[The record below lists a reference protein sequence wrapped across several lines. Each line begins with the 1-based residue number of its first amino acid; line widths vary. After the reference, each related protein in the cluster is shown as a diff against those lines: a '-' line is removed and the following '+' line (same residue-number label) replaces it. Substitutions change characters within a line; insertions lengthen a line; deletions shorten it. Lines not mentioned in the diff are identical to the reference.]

1 LSIERFLN
9 NDLIKLNLLCKDRE
23 HFFEL
28 MFNEAFN
35 KGLVEKQFLSKIKE
49 RESIFPTGLK
59 LNEFSVAIPH
69 TDPQYVKEQFIA
81 VVTLEKPIKFSLM
94 DDTSQETDV
103 CLVFMLGLNQP
114 HQQIEILK
122 QLMAIIQNP
131 SNIKNLLSAES
142 REEVRYIFKQIEAK
156 T

>member
-1 LSIERFLN
+1 MSIERFLN
-9 NDLIKLNLLCKDRE
+9 NDLIKLNLLCKDRD
-23 HFFEL
+23 HFFEF
-28 MFNEAFN
+28 MFNEAFD
-35 KGLVEKQFLSKIKE
+35 KGLVDKQFLSKIKE

-94 DDTSQETDV
+94 DDASQETDV

-142 REEVRYIFKQIEAK
+142 CEEVRNIFKQMEAK
-156 T
+156 A